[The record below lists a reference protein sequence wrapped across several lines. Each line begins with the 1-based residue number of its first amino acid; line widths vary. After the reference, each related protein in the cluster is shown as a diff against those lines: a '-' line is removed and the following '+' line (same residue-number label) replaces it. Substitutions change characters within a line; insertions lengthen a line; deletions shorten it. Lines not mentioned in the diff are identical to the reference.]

1 MNFLPCQRE
10 RGNMFRYFRGK
21 KEGSEE
27 EREGKVR
34 DQRDVL
40 AAKHFKLPA
49 NHSSLVSSKQSNSE
63 DEFFTKYFR
72 MKES

>member
-1 MNFLPCQRE
+1 MITVMMVMNFYLVSE

-34 DQRDVL
+34 DEGDVLVL
-40 AAKHFKLPA
+40 AAKAIWQERERGRKPVA
-49 NHSSLVSSKQSNSE
+49 K
-63 DEFFTKYFR
+63 
-72 MKES
+72 